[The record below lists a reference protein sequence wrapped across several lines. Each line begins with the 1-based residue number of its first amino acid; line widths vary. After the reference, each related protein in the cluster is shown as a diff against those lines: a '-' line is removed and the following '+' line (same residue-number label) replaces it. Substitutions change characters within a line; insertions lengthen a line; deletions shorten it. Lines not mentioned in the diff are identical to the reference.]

1 MAEKELKA
9 TEKTVLKHS
18 RDGVME
24 KNLADSSEKRVSKHT
39 EEAVLK
45 TEAPSDMRF
54 DKLQA
59 ARIAA
64 PEPTK
69 RRFSNLQFGRNNPDN
84 KWKEQRAEAK
94 TEMFEQAGY
103 SNENRVL
110 TFTAEEY
117 KEAAK
122 SAKPVKG
129 DDFSFKGK
137 QSEVQST
144 EQTTPSRK
152 PRPPEQQSLEA
163 EPFSEEKSVTVYSVG
178 DDTPK
183 LTFKEQQFTQNTSDE
198 TYTLSEKSVIV
209 SVKEL
214 QSAVPSEEYRTSD
227 KTVSIS
233 ANEFLK
239 CGEDYNFKDNAPKE
253 ERSKDDLSLEKE
265 KKQSKLKENKERNT
279 LKEHSSAVD
288 KLSDDSGDTMLYF
301 ECDASQAP
309 DKECQKLEKKL
320 EKAQNRLSR
329 LEEKND
335 KKYSRLVK
343 KDEKRVYKL
352 EKRIVKAEDKL
363 PHHRVFHVR
372 KEFNPEKQKMQR
384 KLRLEKEA
392 KPSKSGGIV
401 TKGIKSTQNAVKTTI
416 SGAIHSEISK
426 YEQDDSTLKA
436 AHGTEKLSE
445 SALRFTKDSIKAHHQ
460 QLKEK
465 PYQKVSKL
473 KFQRET
479 TAQKLNEHKAL
490 SENKKLRKDENA
502 KRKEIKKSQQKLRRK
517 NAAKKSAKKTASSA
531 GKKTARAGEKVAE
544 SVVKAVANNKVVIII
559 IVIFLALFGI
569 IGVFGSAALSS
580 VSETGGMIIGSSYT
594 SDDEDIY
601 AANDYMTSLEG
612 ELNDRI
618 ANIPNEY
625 VGWNEYRYYIDPIGH
640 DPYALTSYLTAMNI
654 NFEYDDK
661 TQGLIRE
668 IFNSLYT
675 LNIES
680 VHEVRSYQYTE
691 IDEEGNEVVVTVY
704 YDYYILNVTLT
715 ANDWESVARPK
726 LEAAGVYDI
735 YLLLQE
741 NKGNKPNLF

>member
-279 LKEHSSAVD
+279 LKEHSSAAD

-401 TKGIKSTQNAVKTTI
+401 TKGIKGTQNAVKTTI

-580 VSETGGMIIGSSYT
+580 VSETCGMIIGSSYT

>member
-401 TKGIKSTQNAVKTTI
+401 TKGIKGTQNAVKTTI